1 MHRAEADGYAL
12 PGPRAPM
19 PPITSHLHAPD
30 DARRQPVRESHIALD
45 GSPEQAY
52 DDIVFLASTLCDVPS
67 SAVFMLDR
75 GRQWS
80 KAQVGA
86 DYLDCPRA
94 QSLCDA
100 AIANPTQMLVVDDV
114 VKDPRFAAT
123 AVGIGQPPLRF
134 FAGVPLLSENGH
146 PLGVLCVM
154 DITPHQLNT
163 QQRAGVK
170 ALARQ
175 TLHLF
180 ELRRSSLE
188 ARRLI
193 SEREAIT
200 QRLEHARAELEL
212 RQKAAVTV
220 GGGEAV

>member
-1 MHRAEADGYAL
+1 
-12 PGPRAPM
+12 M
-19 PPITSHLHAPD
+19 PPITSNLHARD
-30 DARRQPVRESHIALD
+30 DARRQPLRESHIALD

-52 DDIVFLASTLCDVPS
+52 DDIVFLAGALCDVPS
-67 SAVFMLDR
+67 AALYMLDR

-80 KAQVGA
+80 KAQIGA

-94 QSLCDA
+94 QTLCDA
-100 AIANPTQMLVVDDV
+100 AIANPSQMLVVDDV
-114 VKDPRFAAT
+114 IKDPRFAAT

-134 FAGVPLLSENGH
+134 YAGLPLLSENGH

-154 DITPHQLNT
+154 GVAPHQLNA

-188 ARRLI
+188 ARRLL

-200 QRLEHARAELEL
+200 QRLEHARAQLEL
-212 RQKAAVTV
+212 REKPANTTV
-220 GGGEAV
+220 ECDAI

>member
-1 MHRAEADGYAL
+1 
-12 PGPRAPM
+12 M
-19 PPITSHLHAPD
+19 PPISSTLLAPD
-30 DARRQPVRESHIALD
+30 DARRLPLRASHLALD

-52 DDIVFLASTLCDVPS
+52 DDIVFLASTLCEVPS
-67 SAVFMLDR
+67 SALYMLDR

-80 KAQVGA
+80 KAQIGA

-114 VKDPRFAAT
+114 ARDPRFAAT

-134 FAGVPLLSENGH
+134 YAGVPLLSENGH

-154 DITPHQLNT
+154 GVAPHQLNA

-188 ARRLI
+188 ARRLL

-200 QRLEHARAELEL
+200 QRLEHARAQLEL
-212 RQKAAVTV
+212 REKSSSATV
-220 GGGEAV
+220 GCDAA